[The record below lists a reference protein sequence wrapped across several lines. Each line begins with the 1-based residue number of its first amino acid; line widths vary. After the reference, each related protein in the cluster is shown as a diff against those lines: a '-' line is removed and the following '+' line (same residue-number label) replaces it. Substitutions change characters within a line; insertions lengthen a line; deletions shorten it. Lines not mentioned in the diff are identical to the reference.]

1 MPMRANQQTLVAK
14 MDLTARPSAEPLT
27 RLAVLSAYRRI
38 APVYDWVFGACF
50 AQGRR
55 NVIAALTRAPGR
67 RVLEVG
73 VGTGLSLRH
82 WPKEFDIT
90 GIDFSPDMLRR
101 AELARRRHRLHNVT
115 LQLMDAQAMEF
126 ADDSFDKVAAMYVAS
141 VVPDLHALLREV
153 RRVCRPGGRIC
164 FVNHFEHKNGL
175 VRRFERKLSAYAC
188 FLGFD
193 ATLPL
198 RRVTEADGLRILSVH
213 PANWGNYW
221 TLIEA
226 ENVK

>member
-1 MPMRANQQTLVAK
+1 MPMRASQQTLVPK
-14 MDLTARPSAEPLT
+14 MDLTARPTAQPLT
-27 RLAVLSAYRRI
+27 RLAVLSAYRRM

-55 NVIAALTRAPGR
+55 NVIATLSRVPGR

-82 WPKEFDIT
+82 WPRNFEIT
-90 GIDFSPDMLRR
+90 GIDLSPDMLRR

-126 ADDSFDKVAAMYVAS
+126 PDDSFDKVAAMYVVS
-141 VVPDLHALLREV
+141 VVPDLHALLREM

-164 FVNHFEHKNGL
+164 IVNHFEHRNGL
-175 VRRFERKLSAYAC
+175 VRRFERKLSRHAS

-193 ATLPL
+193 AALPL
-198 RRVTEADGLRILSVH
+198 RRVTETDGLRILDVR
-213 PANWGNYW
+213 PANWGDYW
-221 TLIEA
+221 SLIEA